1 MSATSTAKRMTPPEV
16 SISSNSKKS
25 RVTNT
30 DPSPE
35 PHFDHSR
42 IEERY
47 GIVQQRFY
55 PQEMSNERCQQYNA
69 NEIPRPI
76 EVLAKTIHETA
87 EARAK
92 IQVGEA
98 VVHWFKRDFRLSDNR
113 SLHLAYKQ
121 AQRKSVPLIGMFIA
135 SPQDYQAHFTAA
147 ARVDFELRS
156 LEILKADLAELN
168 IPLYVTTVSERR
180 IIPDYIIEKCMAW
193 KAKHIFCNI
202 EYEVDELRRESLMT
216 RKCLKKGIDFTAVHD
231 DVIVTP
237 GQLKTGG
244 GKQFSVY
251 SPWYRAWVA
260 HIHQHPELLN
270 EHERPGKNP
279 DFARERFK
287 ELFQLG
293 IPPAPD
299 NKKLSIE
306 EKTRME
312 SMWPAGEHEAL
323 DRLQKFLKQMVKKY
337 KDTRNF
343 PAANST
349 AMISIHLSAG
359 TLAARTAV
367 RMARETNSTQKL
379 DGGNVGISGWISE
392 LAWRDFYKHV
402 MAHWPY
408 VW

>member
-1 MSATSTAKRMTPPEV
+1 MPPKTTAKRKSPSSSSASCPAPKKRHINGDV
-16 SISSNSKKS
+16 SPN
-25 RVTNT
+25 
-30 DPSPE
+30 

-42 IEERY
+42 VEERY
-47 GIVQQRFY
+47 GIVQREFY
-55 PQEMSNERCQQYNA
+55 PQEMSNERCQQYNN

-76 EVLAKTIHETA
+76 ETLAKTFKETSD
-87 EARAK
+87 ARAK
-92 IQVGEA
+92 IPVGEA
-98 VVHWFKRDFRLSDNR
+98 VVHWFKRDLRLSDNR
-113 SLHLAYKQ
+113 ALHLASAK
-121 AQRKSVPLIGMFIA
+121 ARSKSVPLICMFIL
-135 SPQDYQAHFTAA
+135 SPQDYQAHCTAA
-147 ARVDFELRS
+147 ARVDFELRT
-156 LEILKADLAELN
+156 LEVLKSDLAELD
-168 IPLYVTTVSERR
+168 IPLYTTIITERKTISES
-180 IIPDYIIEKCMAW
+180 IIEKCIEW

-237 GQLKTGG
+237 GQLSTGA

-260 HIHQHPELLN
+260 HIHRHPDLLGTY
-270 EHERPGKNP
+270 ERPGMNP
-279 DFARERFK
+279 GSARTKFENVF
-287 ELFQLG
+287 EIE

-299 NKKLSIE
+299 NKRLSVE
-306 EKTRME
+306 EKTRFG
-312 SMWPAGEHEAL
+312 SMWPAGEHEAQ
-323 DRLQKFLKQMVKKY
+323 DRLEKFLGEKVGKY
-337 KDTRNF
+337 KDMRNL

-367 RMARETNSTQKL
+367 RRAKETNTTQKL
-379 DGGNVGISGWISE
+379 DGGNAGISGWISE